1 MKMKYLIFVTAIFAL
16 MNVGCSDK
24 KEEPQ
29 NQQQID
35 VPVASDSVKKMP
47 QAKNPKIPL
56 DSSQI
61 LTYKDIDQSDS
72 IMVGIRAFETVE
84 KEFVKRWNYAG
95 EKRWLLRVVDEIC
108 RKKRSCASRMDS
120 VAYKADVFFVLDS
133 LIRNKQLDSLVEM
146 HKDRDYELQNRD
158 CSWAN
163 APKGLCPENP
173 NSQES
178 KKRMKTI
185 MDSIIKKHNGQI
197 NTLMDSLKE
206 KYKGR

>member
-1 MKMKYLIFVTAIFAL
+1 MKVKYLIFAMAFAL
-16 MNVGCSDK
+16 LNVGCSDK

-146 HKDRDYELQNRD
+146 HKDRDYEQRNRD

-163 APKGLCPENP
+163 APKEQCPEIPKTRIRSILDSLIKNHKGSP
-173 NSQES
+173 N
-178 KKRMKTI
+178 
-185 MDSIIKKHNGQI
+185 
-197 NTLMDSLKE
+197 LLVDSLKQ
-206 KYKGR
+206 KYKGQ